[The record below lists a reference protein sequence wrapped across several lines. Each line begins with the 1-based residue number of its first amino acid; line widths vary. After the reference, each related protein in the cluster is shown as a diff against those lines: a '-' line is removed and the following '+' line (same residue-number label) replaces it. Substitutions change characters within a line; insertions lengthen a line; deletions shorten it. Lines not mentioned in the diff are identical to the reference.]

1 LNIDIIFAQL
11 YPWCMARVPFTLR
24 IDSEERIALEN
35 LSKIEG
41 RPVNQLLNEAIKL
54 YLRRRSHKEQA
65 LEMNLAD
72 LRAYRSKDPGYE
84 RAIQAFVD
92 AEASIEDPLE
102 GKLVEG
108 RFLDGKFVPAGPVQ
122 SKIRDLLG
130 V

>member
-1 LNIDIIFAQL
+1 
-11 YPWCMARVPFTLR
+11 MVRVPFTLR
-24 IDSEERIALEN
+24 IDSEERVALEN

-54 YLRRRSHKEQA
+54 YLRRRGQKERG
-65 LEMNLAD
+65 LEINLAS

-84 RAIQAFVD
+84 RAIEAFVD

-102 GKLVEG
+102 GQLVEG
-108 RFLDGKFVPAGPVQ
+108 RFINGKFVPVGPVQ

-130 V
+130 A